1 MEVWKQGRGN
11 PASMCI
17 VIEVLF
23 SSVRDW
29 RHTSVVRWSKKL
41 RQFEAGHVLGEIKDF
56 LRNSFSLEGLDP
68 VLAEGLSALA
78 RPMNIQTGAILFE
91 NGDPGNGC
99 YAVLD
104 GSLKVSILSV
114 DGDEQLLAVL
124 GPGDLVG
131 ELALLDGRPR
141 SATVSALKKASLA
154 FIDKAAF
161 ERFSDENPAVYRH
174 MLSIVGKRLRHA
186 NDALAARS
194 FLPLPGRVA
203 QTLLQLSE
211 TFGKPLD
218 DGRVLIHYKLSQ
230 ADIANMAGAARENVS
245 RVLND
250 WKRAGTISRISGY
263 YCLEQVDIL
272 EQAATL

>member
-1 MEVWKQGRGN
+1 M
-11 PASMCI
+11 A
-17 VIEVLF
+17 
-23 SSVRDW
+23 
-29 RHTSVVRWSKKL
+29 
-41 RQFEAGHVLGEIKDF
+41 EIQDF
-56 LRNSFSLEGLDP
+56 LRNSFSLEGLSHE
-68 VLAEGLSALA
+68 LAEGLSRLA
-78 RPMNIQTGAILFE
+78 RPMKIGAGSILFE

-99 YAVLD
+99 YAVLE

-141 SATVSALKKASLA
+141 SATVSALKEASLA
-154 FIDKAAF
+154 FIEKAAF
-161 ERFSDENPAVYRH
+161 ERFADDNPAVYRH

-186 NDALAARS
+186 NDVLAARS

-203 QTLLQLSE
+203 QALLQLAE
-211 TFGKPLD
+211 TFGKPLE
-218 DGRVLIHYKLSQ
+218 DGRMLIHYKVSQ

-250 WKRAGTISRISGY
+250 WKRVGTISRISGY
-263 YCLEQVDIL
+263 YCLEQPKVL
-272 EQAATL
+272 EQAAAL

>member
-1 MEVWKQGRGN
+1 M
-11 PASMCI
+11 A
-17 VIEVLF
+17 
-23 SSVRDW
+23 
-29 RHTSVVRWSKKL
+29 
-41 RQFEAGHVLGEIKDF
+41 EIQEF
-56 LRNSFSLEGLDP
+56 LQNSFSLEGLSLD
-68 VLAEGLSALA
+68 LAEGLSALA
-78 RPMNIQTGAILFE
+78 RPMKIGAGTILFE

-99 YAVLD
+99 YAVLE

-141 SATVSALKKASLA
+141 SATVSALKAANLA

-161 ERFSDENPAVYRH
+161 ERFADANPAVYRH
-174 MLSIVGKRLRHA
+174 MLSIVGGRLRQA
-186 NDALAARS
+186 NDVLAARS

-203 QTLLQLSE
+203 QALLQLSE
-211 TFGKPLD
+211 TFGKPI
-218 DGRVLIHYKLSQ
+218 DGGRILIHYKLSQ

-263 YCLEQVDIL
+263 YCLEQPEL
-272 EQAATL
+272 LQQASTL

>member
-1 MEVWKQGRGN
+1 
-11 PASMCI
+11 
-17 VIEVLF
+17 
-23 SSVRDW
+23 
-29 RHTSVVRWSKKL
+29 
-41 RQFEAGHVLGEIKDF
+41 LGAFTVADLQDF
-56 LRNSFSLEGLDP
+56 LKNSFSLEGLSPD
-68 VLAEGLSALA
+68 LAQELAGLA
-78 RPMNIQTGAILFE
+78 RSMSINAGAILFE

-99 YAVLD
+99 YAVLE
-104 GSLKVSILSV
+104 GSLKVSILSI

-141 SATVSALKKASLA
+141 SATVSALKAAELA

-161 ERFSDENPAVYRH
+161 ERFADANPAVYRH
-174 MLSIVGKRLRHA
+174 MLSIVGKRLRQA
-186 NDALAARS
+186 NDVLAARS

-203 QTLLQLSE
+203 QTLLQLAE

-250 WKRAGTISRISGY
+250 WKRSGTISRISGY
-263 YCLEQVDIL
+263 YCLEQPQLL

>member
-1 MEVWKQGRGN
+1 M
-11 PASMCI
+11 
-17 VIEVLF
+17 
-23 SSVRDW
+23 
-29 RHTSVVRWSKKL
+29 
-41 RQFEAGHVLGEIKDF
+41 
-56 LRNSFSLEGLDP
+56 LE
-68 VLAEGLSALA
+68 
-78 RPMNIQTGAILFE
+78 
-91 NGDPGNGC
+91 
-99 YAVLD
+99 
-104 GSLKVSILSV
+104 GSLKVSLMSI

-141 SATVSALKKASLA
+141 SATVIALKEAQLA

-161 ERFSDENPAVYRH
+161 QRFADEKPAVYRH

-186 NDALAARS
+186 NDVLAARS

-218 DGRVLIHYKLSQ
+218 NGRVLIHYKLSQ

-250 WKRAGTISRISGY
+250 WKRSGTISRISGY
-263 YCLEQVDIL
+263 YCLEQVAFL
-272 EQAATL
+272 EQASTL

>member
-1 MEVWKQGRGN
+1 MRIRPLNWLQGD
-11 PASMCI
+11 
-17 VIEVLF
+17 
-23 SSVRDW
+23 SV
-29 RHTSVVRWSKKL
+29 
-41 RQFEAGHVLGEIKDF
+41 AEIKDF
-56 LRNSFSLEGLDP
+56 LKNSFSLQGLDTD
-68 VLAEGLSALA
+68 LTLGLSKLA
-78 RPMNIQTGAILFE
+78 RPMKVGAGTTLFE
-91 NGDPGNGC
+91 TGDPGNGC
-99 YAVLD
+99 YAVLE

-114 DGDEQLLAVL
+114 EGDEQLLAVL

-141 SATVSALKKASLA
+141 SATVSALKDAQLA
-154 FIDKAAF
+154 FIEKAGF
-161 ERFSDENPAVYRH
+161 ERFADENPAVYRH

-186 NDALAARS
+186 NDVLAARS

-203 QTLLQLSE
+203 QTLLQLAE

-250 WKRAGTISRISGY
+250 WKRSGTISRISGY
-263 YCLEQVDIL
+263 YCLEQIDFL
-272 EQAATL
+272 EQASTL

>member
-1 MEVWKQGRGN
+1 M
-11 PASMCI
+11 A
-17 VIEVLF
+17 
-23 SSVRDW
+23 
-29 RHTSVVRWSKKL
+29 
-41 RQFEAGHVLGEIKDF
+41 EIQNF
-56 LRNSFSLEGLDP
+56 LRNSFSLEGLSAELAGR
-68 VLAEGLSALA
+68 LAELA
-78 RPMNIQTGAILFE
+78 RPMKIPSGTVLFE

-99 YAVLD
+99 YAVLE

-114 DGDEQLLAVL
+114 EGDEQLLAVM

-141 SATVSALKKASLA
+141 SATVTALKAAQLA

-161 ERFSDENPAVYRH
+161 ERFADQNPAVYRH
-174 MLSIVGKRLRHA
+174 MLSIVGKRLRQA
-186 NDALAARS
+186 NDVLAARS

-218 DGRVLIHYKLSQ
+218 GGRLLIHYKLSQ

-245 RVLND
+245 RVLNE
-250 WKRAGTISRISGY
+250 WKRMGTISRISGY
-263 YCLEQVDIL
+263 YCLEQPDL
-272 EQAATL
+272 LRQAATL

>member
-1 MEVWKQGRGN
+1 M
-11 PASMCI
+11 A
-17 VIEVLF
+17 
-23 SSVRDW
+23 
-29 RHTSVVRWSKKL
+29 
-41 RQFEAGHVLGEIKDF
+41 EITDF
-56 LRNSFSLEGLDP
+56 LKNSFSLQGLDP
-68 VLAEGLSALA
+68 DLTAGLSALA
-78 RPMNIQTGAILFE
+78 RPMKLRTGTMLFE

-99 YAVLD
+99 YAVLE
-104 GSLKVSILSV
+104 GSLKVSLLSV

-141 SATVSALKKASLA
+141 SATVSALKDAQLA

-161 ERFSDENPAVYRH
+161 ERFADENPAVYRH

-186 NDALAARS
+186 NDVLAARS

-211 TFGKPLD
+211 TFGKTLE
-218 DGRVLIHYKLSQ
+218 DGRLLIHYKLSQ
-230 ADIANMAGAARENVS
+230 ADIANMSGAARENVS

-250 WKRAGTISRISGY
+250 WKRSGTISRISGY
-263 YCLEQVDIL
+263 YCLEDISFL
-272 EQAATL
+272 ERAATL